1 VRRALAV
8 VLVLAGAVVFTPSAG
23 AIIQV
28 QRSISGVALNMTQAQ
43 VRAALGT
50 PTRTIH
56 ASNTFGPYTELRYPG
71 GITVSFQGNARVT
84 AITETGPGDRT
95 ATGVGVGSTEAAV
108 RASVAGAR
116 CTTELGTRHCQVG
129 QSLPGRRVTDF
140 FFRAG
145 RVTRVTVGFVVD

>member
-1 VRRALAV
+1 MRRPLAIAL
-8 VLVLAGAVVFTPSAG
+8 VFIGTLIAAPPAG

-28 QRSISGVALNMTQAQ
+28 QRAISGVALNMTQAQ

-50 PTRTIH
+50 PTRTIN
-56 ASNTFGPYTELRYPG
+56 ASNDFGPYTELRYPG
-71 GITVSFQGNARVT
+71 GITVSFQGRTRVT

-108 RASVAGAR
+108 RAGVAGAR
-116 CTTELGTRHCQVG
+116 CKTEFGTRHCQVG

-140 FFRAG
+140 FLRAG
-145 RVTRVTVGFVVD
+145 RVSRVTVGFVID